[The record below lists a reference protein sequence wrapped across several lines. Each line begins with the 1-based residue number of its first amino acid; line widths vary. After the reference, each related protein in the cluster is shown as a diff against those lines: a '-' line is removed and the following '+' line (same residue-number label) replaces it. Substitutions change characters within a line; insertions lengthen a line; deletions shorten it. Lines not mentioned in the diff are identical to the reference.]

1 MAQGAPRFLI
11 SILRVGLGI
20 VIIFLSFF
28 EKLKLVIDV
37 NVAFSDAYTGSWNGE
52 KKHNEI
58 RPRYEYEAGPQCAIP
73 CRAMPC
79 HAMMHK
85 ISLNMTNQKWQFV
98 AVFVFVRIF
107 VLFYFVWFYLN
118 ALLACLNEFVIRL
131 KLRCECSSY
140 VCKAWCG
147 AQACMPARAW
157 FFI

>member
-37 NVAFSDAYTGSWNGE
+37 NVAFSDAFTGSWNGE
-52 KKHNEI
+52 KKNNEI

-98 AVFVFVRIF
+98 AVFV
-107 VLFYFVWFYLN
+107 LFYFIWFYLN

-157 FFI
+157 FII